1 MLKEKSFKLLIQL
14 LLIMS
19 IMSCSSQKVS
29 DYQSQAIDSREQITP
44 WQYGQQDA
52 TSVTHLTDL
61 INMTELTRFIDQAMK
76 QNPSV
81 QQTAIALQIAY
92 AQSGV
97 EKSEGLPQA
106 SVNSTSSKDEGSQ
119 TTYGSE
125 LSISWEVDLWQ
136 KISDSIKGAEMD
148 IASSK
153 ADLQAA
159 QDALAANIMRTWLQI
174 NLQQKLIKIEQQ
186 RLASLE
192 HNETFIIER
201 YRSGLGTLE
210 DLDDARTSSAS
221 TRATL
226 AEYQELYAQYQ
237 RTMWQLLGQ
246 DTAPSDASISA
257 DFPTV
262 LQPLTALPNQDLSRR
277 PDLQSAYYTIYAEQY
292 RASAAYK
299 ALLPSINLSA
309 QLSGDAL
316 FNSPAWTLLGQLT
329 APLFEGGK
337 LRAQADIAELTA
349 EKAYWS
355 YKETLL
361 TAVNEV
367 NNALGQEQSLSRQQ
381 SHINDALESAN
392 RSFAN
397 YQTKYRQ
404 GLVDIID
411 LLSVQQ
417 QTFDLEAQL
426 TQLIYD
432 RLVNRI
438 DLGLALGLGISK

>member
-1 MLKEKSFKLLIQL
+1 
-14 LLIMS
+14 
-19 IMSCSSQKVS
+19 MSCSSQKVS

-52 TSVTHLTDL
+52 TSMTHLTDL

-106 SVNSTSSKDEGSQ
+106 SVNSTSSKDEGSH

-136 KISDSIKGAEMD
+136 KISDNIKGAEMD

-201 YRSGLGTLE
+201 YRSGLGSLE

-226 AEYQELYAQYQ
+226 AEYQERYAQYQ

-262 LQPLTALPNQDLSRR
+262 LQPLAALPNQDLSRR

-309 QLSGDAL
+309 QLTGDAL

>member
-1 MLKEKSFKLLIQL
+1 MLKKSHSKLLIKL
-14 LLIMS
+14 LLMIS
-19 IMSCSSQKVS
+19 ITSCSAQKAS
-29 DYQSQAIDSREQITP
+29 DYQSQAIDSREQIKP
-44 WQYGQQDA
+44 WQYSQNNAEKVSD
-52 TSVTHLTDL
+52 LTEL
-61 INMTELTRFIDQAMK
+61 INIPELTRFIDQAMK
-76 QNPSV
+76 HNPSV

-92 AQSGV
+92 AQRGI
-97 EKSEGLPQA
+97 ETSESLPQA
-106 SVNSTSSKDEGSQ
+106 SLNSTSSKNEGSN
-119 TTYGSE
+119 TSYGNE
-125 LSISWEVDLWQ
+125 LNISWEVDLWQ

-153 ADLQAA
+153 ANLQAA

-174 NLQQKLIKIEQQ
+174 NLQQQLIKIEQQ
-186 RLASLE
+186 RLTSLE

-201 YRSGLGTLE
+201 YRSGLGSLE
-210 DLDDARTSSAS
+210 DLDDAKSSSAS

-226 AEYQELYAQYQ
+226 AEYNELYAQYQ

-246 DTAPSDASISA
+246 DTAPA
-257 DFPTV
+257 DITINAEFPAV
-262 LQPLTALPNQDLSRR
+262 LQPLASLPNQDLSRR

-292 RASAAYK
+292 RSSAAYK

-309 QLSGDAL
+309 QLTGNAL
-316 FNSPAWTLLGQLT
+316 FNSPAWTLLSQLT

-361 TAVNEV
+361 NAVNEV
-367 NNALGQEQSLSRQQ
+367 DNALGQEQSLSRQQ
-381 SHINDALESAN
+381 GHIDDALKSAN

-404 GLVDIID
+404 GLVNIID

-417 QTFDLEAQL
+417 QTFDLQSQL
-426 TQLIYD
+426 TQLIYN

>member
-1 MLKEKSFKLLIQL
+1 
-14 LLIMS
+14 
-19 IMSCSSQKVS
+19 MSCSSQKVP

-61 INMTELTRFIDQAMK
+61 INISELTGFIDQAMK

-92 AQSGV
+92 AQSSV

-106 SVNSTSSKDEGSQ
+106 SINNTSSKDEGSH

-125 LSISWEVDLWQ
+125 LNISWEVDLWQ

-148 IASSK
+148 ISSSK

-174 NLQQKLIKIEQQ
+174 NLEQQLITIEQQ

-226 AEYQELYAQYQ
+226 AEYKENYAQYQ

-246 DTAPSDASISA
+246 DSASENVTISA

-262 LQPLTALPNQDLSRR
+262 LQPLADLPNQDLSRR
-277 PDLQSAYYTIYAEQY
+277 PDLQSAYYSIYAEQY

-309 QLSGDAL
+309 QLTGETL

-337 LRAQADIAELTA
+337 LRAQADIASLTA

-381 SHINDALESAN
+381 SHINDALASAN

-404 GLVDIID
+404 GLVNIID